1 MVSSHPTPLNPLRT
15 SGLTLLRL
23 FFSACATLADVGTPK
38 VIATK
43 KYLEKVAPWA
53 TIDVKVGL
61 WRAGPEGEALLQGAD
76 WVVDAIDNLT
86 TKAQLL
92 THCHKNSLKVF
103 SSMGAGAKCDPT
115 RVQIADLS
123 LTQEDPLARS
133 VRRLCRME
141 GVVSGIPV
149 VFSTEVPTDV
159 RLLPLPEE
167 EFKKGNVK
175 ELGAFDD
182 FRVHPSLLVHFSSAV
197 D

>member
-1 MVSSHPTPLNPLRT
+1 M
-15 SGLTLLRL
+15 
-23 FFSACATLADVGTPK
+23 K
-38 VIATK
+38 
-43 KYLEKVAPWA
+43 
-53 TIDVKVGL
+53 
-61 WRAGPEGEALLQGAD
+61 GAD
-76 WVVDAIDNLT
+76 WVIDAIDNLT

-92 THCHKNSLKVF
+92 TYCHKNSLKVF

-123 LTQEDPLARS
+123 TTQEDPLARS

-149 VFSTEVPTDV
+149 VYSTEVPTDV
-159 RLLPLPEE
+159 RLLPLDEE

-182 FRVHPSLLVHFSSAV
+182 FRVRILPVLGPLPAIFGLNIATYILQDLAGKPILQPMEVSSRPCRYGL
-197 D
+197 